1 MKRIMTIALGAAALL
16 GAAWGLLYLRGGM
29 DAAEAVR
36 KLSGL
41 RLSIELYRQEHKKL
55 PASFAD
61 TLKAGTLE
69 EAPVLKL
76 PGHLKTAKVSDNPSM
91 LIRDTG
97 GWAYV
102 NNPADPAF
110 GLVYIDSSGKDEKGR
125 FWSEF

>member
-1 MKRIMTIALGAAALL
+1 MKRILTIALAGAALL
-16 GAAWGLLYLRGGM
+16 GGVWGLLYLRGGM

-69 EAPVLKL
+69 EAPALKL
-76 PGHLKTAKVSDNPSM
+76 PGHFKTSKVTDTPSL

-110 GLVYIDSSGKDEKGR
+110 GLVYIDSSSKDEKHR

>member
-1 MKRIMTIALGAAALL
+1 MKRVFVAVLSAAALL
-16 GAAWGLLYLRGGM
+16 AAAWGLLWLRGGM

-41 RLSIELYRQEHKKL
+41 RMSLELYKQEHKKL
-55 PASFAD
+55 PPSFGE
-61 TLKAGTLE
+61 TLRAGTLE
-69 EAPVLKL
+69 AAPELKL
-76 PGHLKTAKVSDNPSM
+76 PGHFKVSAVKDTPSM
-91 LIRDTG
+91 VIKDTG

-110 GLVYIDSSGKDEKGR
+110 GLVYMDCSHKDEKGR